1 MQATCTGS
9 SGSARLAAAAVP
21 VAAREDALGAGVPEC
36 TFTRPRWERRDLTP
50 IEITL
55 RIPLSEE
62 AEVGTR

>member
-9 SGSARLAAAAVP
+9 SGSARLAAAAAP
-21 VAAREDALGAGVPEC
+21 VAAREDALGAGVPEY
-36 TFTRPRWERRDLTP
+36 TFTWPRWERCDLTP